1 MKKLY
6 FAVVAIFVLG
16 AGIYLTSTP
25 EFAISRLSL
34 AAKDKSLERF
44 EKNADIKA
52 IAHNLVNDS
61 VTQPF
66 SQALGGGGF
75 GGWVSQN
82 LTALVGDQLEASIQE
97 DFKAAITE
105 GTFLQD
111 HPRTDETPSLA
122 ALEER
127 LGFEKFHYVRS
138 DLTKREVR
146 DDSAKL
152 TLIFRRDEDGTEMPV
167 EVELT
172 RKDGAWSWQLTRIN
186 NPGMVIE
193 FLLNHPLVKSTPSYV
208 PASLG

>member
-6 FAVVAIFVLG
+6 FAIIAVIVLG
-16 AGIYLTSTP
+16 AGIYITSTP
-25 EFAISRLSL
+25 EFAITRLSL
-34 AAKDKSLERF
+34 AAKEKSLERF
-44 EKNADIKA
+44 EMNADIKA
-52 IAHNLVNDS
+52 IAHNLVSDS

-75 GGWVSQN
+75 GSWVSQN

-97 DFKAAITE
+97 DIKTAIAE
-105 GTFLQD
+105 GTFLKD
-111 HPRTDETPSLA
+111 HPRADTTMSLA

-127 LGFEKFHYVRS
+127 LGFEKFHYVSS
-138 DLTKREVR
+138 DLRKREVA
-146 DDSAKL
+146 DGTAKL
-152 TLIFRRDEDGTEMPV
+152 TLIFRRDEDATEMPV

-172 RKDGAWSWQLTRIN
+172 RKDGAWSWQLSRIN

>member
-1 MKKLY
+1 MKKIY
-6 FAVVAIFVLG
+6 FAVIALIVLG
-16 AGIYLTSTP
+16 AGIYITSTP

-34 AAKDKSLERF
+34 AAKAKSLERF

-52 IAHNLVNDS
+52 IANNLVKDS

-82 LTALVGDQLEASIQE
+82 LTALVGDQLEDSIQQ
-97 DFKAAITE
+97 DIKTAITE
-105 GTFLQD
+105 GTFLKD
-111 HPRTDETPSLA
+111 HPRTETTMSLA

-127 LGFEKFHYVRS
+127 LGFEKFHYVSS
-138 DLTKREVR
+138 DLRKREVTG
-146 DDSAKL
+146 DSAKL
-152 TLIFRRDEDGTEMPV
+152 TLIFRRDEDATEMPV

-172 RKDGAWSWQLTRIN
+172 RKDGAWSWQLSRIN